1 MNRLRDLN
9 LRLPE
14 AKVPLVL
21 SDLFHDLRARRLL
34 PLVAL
39 ILVALLA
46 VPFLL
51 SDSGSGNEE
60 EPAPSAPEAGAASAP
75 RTAKLTV
82 VRADHGLRQPRK
94 RLGHRAPK
102 DPFEQQYTGPA
113 AGSTEVTQTATPSS
127 TTTSTTVPTEV
138 GSEPGGS
145 APTAA
150 SPSQPP
156 ASGDIPDDAITVFTF
171 AADLKIVKTATEADG
186 AKSRGEPE
194 TREHVLP
201 GTTLPGKK
209 TQVVTYFGISPK
221 TKKPLFLVGEGVTSI
236 FGEAECLAG
245 AANCQLL
252 ELEQGFPV
260 TLLYGP
266 NDVRYKITVLDVE
279 PVSTG
284 HF

>member
-9 LRLPE
+9 LKLPE
-14 AKVPLVL
+14 VKVPLVL
-21 SDLFHDLRARRLL
+21 SDLFHDLRDRRLL

-46 VPFLL
+46 APFLL
-51 SDSGSGNEE
+51 SDAGNGEE
-60 EPAPSAPEAGAASAP
+60 SAPSAPEAGAASAP

-127 TTTSTTVPTEV
+127 TTTSTTVPTEI
-138 GSEPGGS
+138 GSEPSGS
-145 APTAA
+145 APTAT

-156 ASGDIPDDAITVFTF
+156 SPSDIPDDEITVFTF
-171 AADLKIVKTATEADG
+171 AVDLKFVKTSTDADG
-186 AKSRGEPE
+186 KKSKAEPE
-194 TREHVLP
+194 TRERVLP

-209 TQVVTYFGISPK
+209 TQVITYLGISPK
-221 TKKPLFLVGEGVTSI
+221 TKKPLFLVSEEVTSI
-236 FGEAECLAG
+236 FGEAECVAG
-245 AANCQLL
+245 AGSCQLL
-252 ELEQGFPV
+252 ELEQGFPI
-260 TLLYGP
+260 TFLYGP
-266 NDVRYKITVLDVE
+266 NDVRYKFTVLDVE
-279 PVSTG
+279 PLSTG